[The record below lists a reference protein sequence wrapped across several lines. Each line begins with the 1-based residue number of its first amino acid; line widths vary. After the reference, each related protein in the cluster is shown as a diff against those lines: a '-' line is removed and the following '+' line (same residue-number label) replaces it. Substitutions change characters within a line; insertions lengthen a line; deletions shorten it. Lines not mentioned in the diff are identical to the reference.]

1 MKQINL
7 ILAALLLTCMA
18 HANNVVTA
26 NISLGGQNT
35 SSHYSQIK
43 YDISWENSWRTS
55 NNETN
60 YDGCWVFVKF
70 RKANTSTWQH
80 ATINYVSPGTAA
92 ACGHT
97 QPSGSIIQTSSDGKG
112 VWMYRSANG
121 NGTVNW
127 MNAQL
132 RWNYGVDGV
141 ADNDSVEIKLFAV
154 EMVYVPQGAFNL
166 GSNGTENYHF
176 RRADKDTIF
185 KVLSENAITVGGNSP
200 SNLSSALSTYLSSGT
215 IPATYP
221 KGYNAFW
228 CMKYEISQQQYADFL
243 NAIDSATVALR
254 RPSGFATGSHPAYV
268 AQNPTQAMNYLAFD
282 DVLALLDW
290 SALRPMTEFEYEK
303 ACRGANQVPVPNE
316 YAWGNTTINGVTTP
330 SNLGLS
336 TETWGSGNVG
346 SNISTPIRCGAL
358 ATSTSTRTSSGGTYY
373 GIMEMT
379 GNVWEIVV
387 SADVNGRTFIGE
399 HGDGNLDVSA
409 QSYNVPSWNVVSSY
423 AYGYRGGDMTNG
435 YYLQV
440 SDRVNGTYYGNN
452 RAVNVAGRGVR
463 TAQ

>member
-7 ILAALLLTCMA
+7 ILVALLLTCMA

-26 NISLGGQNT
+26 NISIGGQNT
-35 SSHYSQIK
+35 SSHYSLIK
-43 YDISWENSWRTS
+43 YDISWDNSWRTS
-55 NNETN
+55 NNESN
-60 YDGCWVFVKF
+60 YDGCWIFVKF
-70 RKANTSTWQH
+70 RKKNTSAWQH
-80 ATINYVSPGTAA
+80 ATINYASPGTAA

-97 QPSGSIIQTSSDGKG
+97 QPSGSLIQTSSDGKG

-154 EMVYVPQGAFNL
+154 EMVYVTQGAFAL
-166 GSNGTENYHF
+166 GSNGSEYYHF
-176 RRADKDTIF
+176 RRADKDTMF
-185 KVLSENAITVGGNSP
+185 NVGSENAITVGGSSP
-200 SNLSSALSTYLSSGT
+200 SNLSSASGVYLTSGT

-243 NAIDSATVALR
+243 NTIDSATVALR

-268 AQNPTQAMNYLAFD
+268 AQNPTQAMNYLGID

-303 ACRGANQVPVPNE
+303 ACRGANQVPIPNE
-316 YAWGNTTINGVTTP
+316 YAWGNTTFSGVATP
-330 SNLGLS
+330 TDLGLS
-336 TETWGSGNVG
+336 TETWGSGNVANG
-346 SNISTPIRCGAL
+346 ITTPIRCGAL
-358 ATSTSTRTSSGGTYY
+358 ATATSTRTSSGGTYY
-373 GIMEMT
+373 GIMEMS
-379 GNVWEIVV
+379 GNVWEVTV
-387 SADVNGRTFIGE
+387 TAETGGRTFINA
-399 HGDGNLDVSA
+399 HGDGNLDASA
-409 QSYNVPSWNVVSSY
+409 QSFNVPSWGGANSSFY
-423 AYGYRGGDMTNG
+423 AYRGGDISTS
-435 YYLQV
+435 YLQV
-440 SDRVNGTYYGNN
+440 SDRLYSVTNGSYRYSNSG
-452 RAVNVAGRGVR
+452 GRGVR